1 MTMSMLKW
9 KRTGSG
15 VIAGAAAALLIG
27 TSAGIALAAAAPT
40 WTVKPGGKATAKS
53 VGKVVL
59 EDPATKAVLTCAS
72 SAAKIT
78 TKKGSKL
85 SGKAIA
91 SITAISF
98 SKCVGP
104 DSITFTVQSGHLPW
118 ALNAVS
124 YNKKTGTTTGTI
136 TGVHSALSGLTCSAV
151 VDGTGANKDNGMVR
165 VTYVNKTHKLTVLT
179 GGGNLHIYHVSGCFG
194 LIGSG
199 DGSTY
204 SAVNAVSPAQTI
216 TSP

>member
-1 MTMSMLKW
+1 MTMTAWNW

-15 VIAGAAAALLIG
+15 LMAGAAAALLIG
-27 TSAGIALAAAAPT
+27 VSVAPALAAVPT
-40 WTVKPGGKATAKS
+40 WTVKPGGVATAKA
-53 VGKVVL
+53 GKTTL
-59 EDPATKAVLTCAS
+59 KDTKTGTVLTCTS
-72 SAAKIT
+72 STAKVTLKKGKHLAGAGIGSIT
-78 TKKGSKL
+78 T
-85 SGKAIA
+85 
-91 SITAISF
+91 ISF
-98 SKCVGP
+98 SNCTGP
-104 DSITFTVQSGHLPW
+104 LGIKFTVKSAHLPW
-118 ALNAVS
+118 KLNAVK
-124 YNKKTGTTTGTI
+124 YNAKTGTTTGTI
-136 TGVHSALSGLTCSAV
+136 TGVHSTLSGPGCSAV
-151 VDGTGANKDNGMVR
+151 VDGTGATKNNGMVQ